1 MRTQDEAVII
11 AASDAPE
18 EPIAAAP
25 TWLSGGRLSR
35 ATLLEVAV
43 LVGLAAAYTV
53 VRAAQGTDV
62 AAALEHGRNIAD
74 FEHWLVAH
82 LELPLNQWLAS
93 AAIVAVPA
101 CYFYAVFHYLAT
113 PLILFQSWRVGGW
126 VYRRGYWSI
135 VIASA
140 FALIVYAGYPVAPP
154 RLLPD
159 LGAVDVMREFADYG
173 WWGEA
178 ASAPRAIGD
187 ATNQYAAMPSL
198 HFGWSLWC
206 AIQMWSF
213 TGLRWRVAAV
223 AYPTLQIL
231 VVVATANHFVLDVV
245 GGAVCVLGAL
255 GLVTAARYLWLRVRR
270 GSPSPE
276 GTPTP
281 SRRPRGNGRP
291 GRPARG
297 PGRRPA
303 AGCRRCPGTP

>member
-1 MRTQDEAVII
+1 MRIRQDA
-11 AASDAPE
+11 DT
-18 EPIAAAP
+18 AAAGAALDARGGSASS
-25 TWLSGGRLSR
+25 WLRGGRLSR
-35 ATLLEVAV
+35 ATIVEALV
-43 LVGLAAAYTV
+43 LVVLGAAYTA

-62 AAALEHGRNIAD
+62 SAALDHARSIAD
-74 FEHWLVAH
+74 LERWLVAH

-93 AAIVAVPA
+93 VAIVAVPA

-113 PLILFQSWRVGGW
+113 PLVLYRSWRVGGW

-135 VIASA
+135 VLASA
-140 FALIVYAGYPVAPP
+140 IALAVYAGYPVAPP
-154 RLLPD
+154 RLVPD
-159 LGAVDVMREFADYG
+159 LGAVDIMREFAEYG

-206 AIQMWSF
+206 AIQMWTF
-213 TGLRWRVAAV
+213 TGLRWRIAAV
-223 AYPTLQIL
+223 TYPTLQIL

-255 GLVTAARYLWLRVRR
+255 GLVTAVRQVMQRLRR
-270 GSPSPE
+270 GSPSPA

-281 SRRPRGNGRP
+281 
-291 GRPARG
+291 
-297 PGRRPA
+297 
-303 AGCRRCPGTP
+303 

>member
-1 MRTQDEAVII
+1 MPTRQDVDTAPVG
-11 AASDAPE
+11 AAFDAPGDS
-18 EPIAAAP
+18 ASS
-25 TWLSGGRLSR
+25 WLRGGRLSR
-35 ATLLEVAV
+35 ATIVEALV
-43 LVGLAAAYTV
+43 LVVLGAAYTA

-62 AAALEHGRNIAD
+62 AAALDHARSIAD
-74 FEHWLVAH
+74 LERWLVAH

-93 AAIVAVPA
+93 VAIVAVPA

-113 PLILFQSWRVGGW
+113 PLVLYRSWRMGGW

-135 VIASA
+135 VLASA
-140 FALIVYAGYPVAPP
+140 IALVVYAGYPVAPP
-154 RLLPD
+154 RLVPD
-159 LGAVDVMREFADYG
+159 LGAVDIMREFAEYG

-206 AIQMWSF
+206 AIQMWTF
-213 TGLRWRVAAV
+213 TGLRWRIAAV
-223 AYPTLQIL
+223 TYPTLQIL

-255 GLVTAARYLWLRVRR
+255 GLVTVARQLMLRVRR
-270 GSPSPE
+270 GSPSPT

-281 SRRPRGNGRP
+281 
-291 GRPARG
+291 
-297 PGRRPA
+297 
-303 AGCRRCPGTP
+303 

>member
-1 MRTQDEAVII
+1 MRTRGDEVTA
-11 AASDAPE
+11 AASGAYEDANVSRS
-18 EPIAAAP
+18 

-35 ATLLEVAV
+35 STLVELTV
-43 LVGLAAAYTV
+43 LIALGAAYTA

-62 AAALEHGRNIAD
+62 AAALDHGRTIAD
-74 FEHWLVAH
+74 LEHWLVAH

-93 AAIVAVPA
+93 VAVVAVPA

-113 PLILFQSWRVGGW
+113 PLVLYRSWRVGGW

-140 FALIVYAGYPVAPP
+140 IALAVYAGYPVAPP
-154 RLLPD
+154 RLVPD

-178 ASAPRAIGD
+178 ASAPRALGD

-223 AYPTLQIL
+223 AYPTLQIV

-255 GLVTAARYLWLRVRR
+255 GLVTATRHVVLRLRR
-270 GSPSPE
+270 GSPSPA

-281 SRRPRGNGRP
+281 SRRP
-291 GRPARG
+291 
-297 PGRRPA
+297 
-303 AGCRRCPGTP
+303 